1 MSPKMPVVTP
11 KIMASF
17 LEYLGFNKMR
27 QRGSHNFF
35 RHPDG
40 RTATV
45 PNMVTPKIKK
55 NTMLKKYQHVIQ
67 KINSFDF
74 SDYDDSDLLEC
85 IINLKAQTPDY
96 KAIPEILAIIKEV
109 IDRRLGIWKLFDSDL
124 PEHFNHLRETYTY
137 VKKRRSQVDSSQIH
151 LGASFYAEVRR
162 LRQPHDGLTFMPFDV
177 QLLGALALL
186 EGKIAEMG
194 TGEGK
199 TVVAVSPACIWALSG
214 KKVHIATV
222 NDYLALRDCMWMG
235 RVYKFLGLEVDC
247 VLSHMPDSEKR
258 TSYKADI
265 VYGNNYEFGFDYLR
279 DNLRNKLSDRVQSK
293 LECVIIDEIDSILMD
308 EATTPLII
316 SGTPDKSSSNYWR
329 FKSIIESLIKHQN
342 EIIDQLFKESDSRS
356 ADLVPPSDGRK
367 EQQKSRPSLNIIRLI
382 QIRMADPWNPQLLD
396 YLSNDNDTVKKM
408 NSVHGKFIA
417 MRSEYKLEEDLIY
430 VVDEKN
436 RTLKLTDMGITFV
449 EDSLGK
455 GFFTLT
461 DQQTQQNPHP
471 FQKGEVE
478 FPLEN
483 AKHQTSPLLKGGR
496 GDFNNLSKIDT
507 PELRGNEN
515 VRNFLQLLRAYIL
528 HRKDED
534 YIVHNGGIIIV
545 DEFTGRLAFGKK
557 YEEGLHQAI
566 ECKEGLQVTP
576 ETRVMGKITHPN
588 YFRFYEK
595 KSGMTATAH
604 TEAEEFKK
612 LYKLEVV
619 RIPTNKP
626 VIRTDL
632 QDRYFRTE
640 EDKLKA
646 IVDDIKE
653 CHAHGQ
659 PVLIGTR
666 SVEKSEYLSKLLK
679 EQNIPH
685 SVLNAKNHSEEA
697 DIIKNAGQPYAVTIA
712 TNMAGRGVDI
722 TLKKPNIPPL
732 VNAITQTPPLVKTI
746 PQISPLVKGGRGDF
760 NQGLHVIGT
769 ERHTARRIDDQLIGR
784 SGRQGDPG
792 SSRFYLSLQDDLL
805 RMYAGEDMP
814 AMVRAVE
821 RGYNHKM
828 TNLTRKVQRKSE
840 ETSYSIRKNLIEH
853 DDVADKQRKVIYKMR
868 SDVLSEDTIEARVQ
882 SIIEDYADDLIILF
896 GDTFTKSPEFCHSH
910 ENGNPF
916 SNHKPSLDSSFHW
929 NDMKSF
935 CIKNFGVY
943 IPDTDLYDL
952 NTESAKAFHVPPCN
966 GRAEIVDTFQKVLK
980 MREQSLSKDFS
991 NKLEKAI
998 MMEVLDTAWTD
1009 YLSYQSTF
1017 DNVMLLRSYVKD
1029 NILTHYKLESA
1040 KLFKDLLASIRYET
1054 LKLIFT
1060 YPLPDEKAD
1069 FVRKTDKPISDHVKK
1084 LLKN

>member
-1 MSPKMPVVTP
+1 
-11 KIMASF
+11 
-17 LEYLGFNKMR
+17 
-27 QRGSHNFF
+27 
-35 RHPDG
+35 
-40 RTATV
+40 
-45 PNMVTPKIKK
+45 
-55 NTMLKKYQHVIQ
+55 MLKKYQHVIQ

-74 SDYDDSDLLEC
+74 SDFDDSNLLEH
-85 IINLKAQTPDY
+85 IINLKTQIHDDKT
-96 KAIPEILAIIKEV
+96 IPETLAIIKEV
-109 IDRRLGIWKLFDSDL
+109 IDRRLGIWKLFDFDL
-124 PEHFNHLRETYTY
+124 PEHFNHLSETYAY
-137 VKKRRSQVDSSQIH
+137 VKKRRSQIDSSQIH
-151 LGASFYAEVRR
+151 LGASFYADIRR
-162 LRQPHDGLTFMPFDV
+162 LRQPQDGLTFMPFDV

-199 TVVAVSPACIWALSG
+199 TVVAVFPACIWALSG

-235 RVYKFLGLEVDC
+235 RVCKFLGLEVDC

-258 TSYKADI
+258 ISYKADI

-279 DNLRNKLSDRVQSK
+279 DNLRNKLSNRVQGK

-316 SGTPDKSSSNYWR
+316 SGTPDKSSSSYWR
-329 FKSIIESLIKHQN
+329 FKSIVESLIKHQN
-342 EIIDQLFKESDSRS
+342 EIIDQIFKED
-356 ADLVPPSDGRK
+356 D
-367 EQQKSRPSLNIIRLI
+367 PSLNIIRLI

-396 YLSNDNDTVKKM
+396 YLSNDNDIVKKM

-417 MRSEYKLEEDLIY
+417 MRSEYKLEEDLLY

-436 RTLKLTDMGITFV
+436 RTLKLTDTGITFA
-449 EDSLGK
+449 EEMLGK
-455 GFFTLT
+455 GFFALT
-461 DQQTQQNPHP
+461 DQRIQSP
-471 FQKGEVE
+471 
-478 FPLEN
+478 PLEK
-483 AKHQTSPLLKGGR
+483 ATTQIPPLEKGGR
-496 GDFNNLSKIDT
+496 GDFNNLSKTDT
-507 PELRGNEN
+507 PELQKDES
-515 VRNFLQLLRAYIL
+515 VRNFLQILRAYVL

-557 YEEGLHQAI
+557 YEDGLHQAI

-626 VIRTDL
+626 VIRTDAR
-632 QDRYFRTE
+632 DRYFKTE
-640 EDKLKA
+640 EDKLQA

-666 SVEKSEYLSKLLK
+666 SVEKSENLSIILK

-685 SVLNAKNHSEEA
+685 SVLNAKNHAEEA

-722 TLKKPNIPPL
+722 TLKKHNIPLLANAVTTTPHL
-732 VNAITQTPPLVKTI
+732 VNAVTTTPPLVKTI
-746 PQISPLVKGGRGDF
+746 TQTPPLAKGGRGDL
-760 NQGLHVIGT
+760 NQGLHIIGT

-821 RGYNHKM
+821 LGHNHKM
-828 TNLTRKVQRKSE
+828 ANLTRKVQRKSE

-853 DDVADKQRKVIYKMR
+853 DDVTDKQRKIIYKMR
-868 SDVLSEDTIEARVQ
+868 SDILSDDNIEVRVQ
-882 SIIEDYADDLIILF
+882 SIIEDYADDL
-896 GDTFTKSPEFCHSH
+896 FTPD
-910 ENGNPF
+910 
-916 SNHKPSLDSSFHW
+916 PSLAKATTQIPPLEKATTKIPPLEKGGRWDFMPSIADQDSNTISERW
-929 NDMKSF
+929 EEIRKVCS
-935 CIKNFGVY
+935 KNFGIY

-952 NTESAKAFHVPPCN
+952 NPESAKIL
-966 GRAEIVDTFQKVLK
+966 IVDTFQKVLK
-980 MREQSLSKDFS
+980 IREDSLSKDFS
-991 NKLEKAI
+991 NKLKKAI
-998 MMEVLDTAWTD
+998 IMEVLDTAWTD

-1017 DNVMLLRSYVKD
+1017 DNVMMLRSYVKD

-1040 KLFKDLLASIRYET
+1040 KLFKDLLTSIRYET
-1054 LKLIFT
+1054 LKLIFA

-1069 FVRKTDKPISDHVKK
+1069 SVRRMDKPISDHVKK

>member
-1 MSPKMPVVTP
+1 
-11 KIMASF
+11 
-17 LEYLGFNKMR
+17 L
-27 QRGSHNFF
+27 
-35 RHPDG
+35 
-40 RTATV
+40 
-45 PNMVTPKIKK
+45 
-55 NTMLKKYQHVIQ
+55 LKKYQQVIQ
-67 KINSFDF
+67 KANSFDF
-74 SDYDDSDLLEC
+74 SDFDDFDLLDR
-85 IINLKAQTPDY
+85 ITNLKKQIHDD
-96 KAIPEILAIIKEV
+96 KSIPETLAIIKEV
-109 IDRRLGIWKLFDSDL
+109 IDRRLGVWKLFDSDL
-124 PEHFNHLRETYTY
+124 PEHFNHLSETYTY
-137 VKKRRSQVDSSQIH
+137 VNNKRSQVDNSQIH
-151 LGASFYAEVRR
+151 LEASFYAEVRR
-162 LRQPHDGLTFMPFDV
+162 LRQPQDGLTFIPFDV

-186 EGKIAEMG
+186 DGKIAEMG

-199 TVVAVSPACIWALSG
+199 TVVAVFSACIWALSG

-235 RVYKFLGLEVDC
+235 PVYRFLGLEVDC
-247 VLSHMPDSEKR
+247 VLSHIPDSEKR

-329 FKSIIESLIKHQN
+329 FKSVVESLIKYQN
-342 EIIDQLFKESDSRS
+342 EIIERLFDEND
-356 ADLVPPSDGRK
+356 
-367 EQQKSRPSLNIIRLI
+367 PSLNIIRLI
-382 QIRMADPWNPQLLD
+382 QIRMADPWNHRLLD
-396 YLSNDNDTVKKM
+396 YLSNNNDTVKKM

-436 RTLKLTDMGITFV
+436 RTLKLTDTGITYA
-449 EDSLGK
+449 EERLGK

-461 DQQTQQNPHP
+461 DQIQHTPYM
-471 FQKGEVE
+471 KDE
-478 FPLEN
+478 
-483 AKHQTSPLLKGGR
+483 GGR
-496 GDFNNLSKIDT
+496 MKDES
-507 PELRGNEN
+507 
-515 VRNFLQLLRAYIL
+515 VRNFLQLLRAYVL

-588 YFRFYEK
+588 YFRFYEN

-632 QDRYFRTE
+632 QDRYFKTE
-640 EDKLKA
+640 EDKLQA

-653 CHAHGQ
+653 CHTYGQ

-666 SVEKSEYLSKLLK
+666 SVEKSEHLSKFLK

-685 SVLNAKNHSEEA
+685 NVLNAKNHIEEA

-722 TLKKPNIPPL
+722 TLKKTNDPPL
-732 VNAITQTPPLVKTI
+732 E
-746 PQISPLVKGGRGDF
+746 KGGRGDF
-760 NQGLHVIGT
+760 NQGGLHVIGT

-814 AMVRAVE
+814 VMVRAVE
-821 RGYNHKM
+821 NGYNQKM
-828 TNLTRKVQRKSE
+828 AKLTRKVQRKSE

-868 SDVLSEDTIEARVQ
+868 SDILNDDNIEARVQ
-882 SIIEDYADDLIILF
+882 LIIEDYADDLI
-896 GDTFTKSPEFCHSH
+896 
-910 ENGNPF
+910 
-916 SNHKPSLDSSFHW
+916 SNYKLSLDSSFHW

-952 NTESAKAFHVPPCN
+952 NTESAKTL
-966 GRAEIVDTFQKVLK
+966 IIDTFQKVLK
-980 MREQSLSKDFS
+980 MREESLSKDFS

-1017 DNVMLLRSYVKD
+1017 DNVMMLRSYVKD

-1040 KLFKDLLASIRYET
+1040 KLFKDLLTSIRYET

-1060 YPLPDEKAD
+1060 YPLPDKKANS
-1069 FVRKTDKPISDHVKK
+1069 VRKTDKPISDHVKK